1 MKKNITTTETT
12 AVVCFNF
19 GSCARVGV
27 TLYEGLTVDE
37 CIALRSEDI
46 EEYKIEGGE
55 WTTRKA
61 TADEARQHLEALCN
75 EEETESTEGGEET
88 APAFTIAHND
98 QFNSLEISFN
108 GKPSAEVRDAL
119 KALRFRWHGV
129 KRVWY
134 GYATEEAVRAAIEG
148 QSGEEAS
155 TAPKAS
161 KATKATQK
169 AHGTRQDHIRIYWN
183 GIKIDGGRLIR
194 CGYSIDNNAENT
206 PSVSIYARDYDHL
219 PRDLFEVRNESDSYT
234 DYFEN
239 DSAYLTPEHPLYK
252 YFRFAA
258 LKAKARDDSKYCEYL
273 RETLNI
279 GKREP
284 WAGHYD
290 GLRADLARREKTL
303 AEFAQ
308 MTDPGQPTAEDLAE
322 IDRQKQES
330 ENARKAAE
338 HEKELRQREN
348 YLRQRTNGRHLIQ
361 TEAEAH
367 PIQDGQPVVLI
378 NWSEHPAFYDFAD
391 DELKLSIRA
400 AEKILGTLDR
410 EQNETRETELGC
422 GWYYKTKFTI
432 TGTDENGEEF
442 SYTGRYD
449 LGDND
454 GGMIQH
460 IRNFGEWNRTHGPFG
475 QPIENPEE
483 SNSTIRFADYLAGII
498 ESEEERKE
506 CEIVTLA
513 PADAGCVW

>member
-1 MKKNITTTETT
+1 MN
-12 AVVCFNF
+12 
-19 GSCARVGV
+19 
-27 TLYEGLTVDE
+27 Y
-37 CIALRSEDI
+37 
-46 EEYKIEGGE
+46 
-55 WTTRKA
+55 
-61 TADEARQHLEALCN
+61 
-75 EEETESTEGGEET
+75 
-88 APAFTIAHND
+88 TINPNS
-98 QFNSLEISFN
+98 QYNSLEISFD

-134 GYATEEAVRAAIEG
+134 GYATEEAVRAAIDG
-148 QSGEEAS
+148 QSGEMTANSTE

-169 AHGTRQDHIRIYWN
+169 AQGTAQNHVRIYWN

-219 PRDLFEVRNESDSYT
+219 PRDLFEVQNESDSYT

-239 DSAYLTPEHPLYK
+239 DSTYLTPEHPLYK

-258 LKAKARDDSKYCEYL
+258 MKAKARDNSKYCEYL
-273 RETLNI
+273 RETLNS
-279 GKREP
+279 GKRER

-290 GLRADLARREKTL
+290 GLRADLARREKTI

-308 MTDPGQPTAEDLAE
+308 MTDPGQPTAEDLE
-322 IDRQKQES
+322 QIDRQRQEA

-338 HEKELRQREN
+338 HEAELREREKV
-348 YLRQRTNGRHLIQ
+348 LAERHAGFEYIN
-361 TEAEAH
+361 TVAAKY
-367 PIQDGQPVVLI
+367 PIKDGEPVVYI
-378 NWSEHPAFYDFAD
+378 PFSENPAFYSFMVAD
-391 DELKLSIRA
+391 TTKTTLHPDGTTTEEVLHKMPRCILSVTAADIVLRHFDEIEA
-400 AEKILGTLDR
+400 AK
-410 EQNETRETELGC
+410 GC
-422 GWYYKTKFTI
+422 GYDKTDFIIKW
-432 TGTDENGEEF
+432 TDESGEPCEY
-442 SYTGRYD
+442 SGRYD

-460 IRNFGEWNRTHGPFG
+460 IRNFGEWNRTHSPFG

-498 ESEEERKE
+498 ESEEEREE

-513 PADAGCVW
+513 PADAGCVF